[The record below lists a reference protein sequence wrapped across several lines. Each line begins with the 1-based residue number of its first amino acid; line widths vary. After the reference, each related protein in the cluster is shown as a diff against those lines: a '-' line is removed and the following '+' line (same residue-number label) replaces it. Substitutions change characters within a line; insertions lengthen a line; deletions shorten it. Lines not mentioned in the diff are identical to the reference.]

1 SEDPFALRRHA
12 TAIVRIL
19 IESRLRV
26 NLAHAVQTA
35 QEVLAGQHVTAAPQT
50 GKGGAPD
57 VIGFLFERVRFYGKS
72 THQLRDD
79 VMEAVLKSVDRGSLD
94 LVDLFDKMKA
104 LQQITVRAEFDP
116 LIVGFKRAHRLTEK
130 EQWDRKPVESGLFRE
145 AAESALH
152 ETVQSSHAAY
162 AAAMRSGEYGQALD
176 VLVRMK
182 GSIDDFF
189 NAVMVNAEDPAI
201 RGNRLSLLKEVD
213 DLFMSF
219 ADFSQIV
226 VQGT

>member
-1 SEDPFALRRHA
+1 
-12 TAIVRIL
+12 VR
-19 IESRLRV
+19 
-26 NLAHAVQTA
+26 AA
-35 QEVLAGQHVTAAPQT
+35 QDVLSGQHVVAAPQS
-50 GKGGAPD
+50 GKGAPD

-72 THQLRDD
+72 AHQLRDD
-79 VMEAVLKSVDRGSLD
+79 VMDAVLKSADRQAID
-94 LVDLFDKMKA
+94 LTDLFDRMKA

-145 AAESALH
+145 GAESALH
-152 ETVQSSHAAY
+152 QTVQSSQQEY
-162 AAAMRSGEYGQALD
+162 AAAMGGGQYGQALD

-182 GSIDDFF
+182 GPIDDFF
-189 NAVMVNAEDPAI
+189 NAVMVNADDPAV
-201 RGNRLSLLKEVD
+201 RGNRLSLLKSVD

-219 ADFSQIV
+219 ADFSQIM

>member
-1 SEDPFALRRHA
+1 
-12 TAIVRIL
+12 
-19 IESRLRV
+19 
-26 NLAHAVQTA
+26 
-35 QEVLAGQHVTAAPQT
+35 
-50 GKGGAPD
+50 
-57 VIGFLFERVRFYGKS
+57 
-72 THQLRDD
+72 
-79 VMEAVLKSVDRGSLD
+79 M
-94 LVDLFDKMKA
+94 VDLFDKMKA

-130 EQWDRKPVESGLFRE
+130 EQWDRKPVDSGLFRE
-145 AAESALH
+145 AAESTLYD
-152 ETVQSSHAAY
+152 TVRTGHADY
-162 AAAMRSGEYGQALD
+162 RAAMGGGQYGQALD

-189 NAVMVNAEDPAI
+189 NAVMVNSEDPAI